1 MLRPLFKPFDPPGG
15 RAPQFEN
22 HSRTAPLQTPA
33 AVQHQ
38 CVGRHCWC
46 LGDPQALPHRLTGNA
61 TGNSSRMLCQSY
73 WQSQY
78 ECGTCMVLRAVRDVL
93 SNTYQDQWRVAYSS
107 RAVWLLFLDT
117 NAYLEEFF
125 TDINIPFDC
134 EFLVAQSQN
143 GDVIALTEVYRVSPT
158 LPLQTYR
165 FGNWSPGGGLTWPS
179 QGFYQRRNNLQ
190 GHVIRATYKSEP
202 ITVNV
207 VKEANGSYKTEGYFG
222 QIWGIMADLVNA
234 TPVYQAATSYGSK
247 SGNGSWSG
255 MVALVSS
262 GEADIGIGDF
272 TATAERSH
280 VVEFID
286 TVEFSRQVIWIYIK
300 VFIKIPNSSD
310 MVWNSYVAPFSY
322 GLWLAV
328 AISGCA
334 LCVCLTIT
342 NFSHDGQKEKQSLMV
357 SETVFYIFGC
367 LCQQGQREAVNR
379 TAGRIV
385 TLTAYV
391 MSLVIFV
398 GYSASL
404 ISSLAVQPRNLPF
417 RDLQGL
423 LYDGSYS
430 LGVLQ
435 NSSFLNIFDGAVGGL
450 ESEVYKKLIGPFK
463 SDLPSTNDE
472 AFERVCTRNR
482 YAYMLAQVRESGLQ
496 ERIRQRYITL
506 KKPDADRSTTTVGL
520 LAIAPILVV
529 FAAGNIMS
537 AFVLMIERCIRGNA
551 FRLWLDG
558 NIRRPYNNE
567 YQQLVRI
574 RRHPR
579 IHVMPNR
586 RPLRVR

>member
-1 MLRPLFKPFDPPGG
+1 MVRAFESDARRRCVTQRSIYVILRGNKDT
-15 RAPQFEN
+15 
-22 HSRTAPLQTPA
+22 RTYINQTF
-33 AVQHQ
+33 
-38 CVGRHCWC
+38 
-46 LGDPQALPHRLTGNA
+46 
-61 TGNSSRMLCQSY
+61 S
-73 WQSQY
+73 
-78 ECGTCMVLRAVRDVL
+78 
-93 SNTYQDQWRVAYSS
+93 VAYSS

-286 TVEFSRQVIWIYIK
+286 TVEFSSIK

-482 YAYMLAQVRESGLQ
+482 YAYMCSHFFSQIVPCQLVALPGTSYPETLTYIITKNNPYKSLINWRLAQVRESGLQ